1 MNDING
7 KKELL
12 KFFNKADVILLIVLL
27 LLGAGSIFASKIIP
41 TGADTVIIS
50 VDGEEYG
57 RYPLAFD
64 RVIDIDTEYG
74 HNTVTISGGK
84 AAVTDS
90 DCPNHDCEDFGAVSK
105 AGQSIM
111 CLPHRMLVRID
122 GKTDVDAV
130 IY

>member
-1 MNDING
+1 MEQTND

-12 KFFNKADVILLIVLL
+12 RFFNKADVILLIVLL

-41 TGADTVIIS
+41 TGADTVVIS

-57 RYPLAFD
+57 RFPLAAD
-64 RVIDIDTEYG
+64 RVIDVDTVFG
-74 HNTVTISGGK
+74 HNTVTISG
-84 AAVTDS
+84 ARVSVTES
-90 DCPNHDCEDFGAVSK
+90 DCPNHDCEDFGVIAK

-122 GKTDVDAV
+122 GETDVDAV